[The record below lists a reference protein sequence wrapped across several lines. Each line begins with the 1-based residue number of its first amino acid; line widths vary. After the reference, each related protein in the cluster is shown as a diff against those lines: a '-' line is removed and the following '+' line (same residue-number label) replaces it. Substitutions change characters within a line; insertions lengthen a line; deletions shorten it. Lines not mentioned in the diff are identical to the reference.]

1 MIWPVL
7 KSKPKYKLSNV
18 VQFGMCDDVE
28 QLSMLKPW
36 EGCLCQTCVCLCLSE
51 GGQVNVC

>member
-36 EGCLCQTCVCLCLSE
+36 EGCLCQTCVCLCLPE